1 MRMKSYKK
9 PSVAIISRELQQRRR
24 RRQQELQK
32 SNRLDKQN
40 KTLHVQQTFLYISL
54 PSLHDYGVKISNFT
68 FYGVR
73 KQATTNFSFSFKT

>member
-9 PSVAIISRELQQRRR
+9 PSVGIISRELQQRRR

-40 KTLHVQQTFLYISL
+40 R
-54 PSLHDYGVKISNFT
+54 NFARAAD
-68 FYGVR
+68 FFV
-73 KQATTNFSFSFKT
+73 NFFAVTARLRSENL

>member
-9 PSVAIISRELQQRRR
+9 PSVGIISRELQQRRR

-40 KTLHVQQTFLYISL
+40 RNFARAADFLVHFFAVTARLRSENL
-54 PSLHDYGVKISNFT
+54 
-68 FYGVR
+68 
-73 KQATTNFSFSFKT
+73 

>member
-1 MRMKSYKK
+1 MRMKSYKN

-40 KTLHVQQTFLYISL
+40 R
-54 PSLHDYGVKISNFT
+54 NFA
-68 FYGVR
+68 R
-73 KQATTNFSFSFKT
+73 AADFSVHFFAVTARLRSENL